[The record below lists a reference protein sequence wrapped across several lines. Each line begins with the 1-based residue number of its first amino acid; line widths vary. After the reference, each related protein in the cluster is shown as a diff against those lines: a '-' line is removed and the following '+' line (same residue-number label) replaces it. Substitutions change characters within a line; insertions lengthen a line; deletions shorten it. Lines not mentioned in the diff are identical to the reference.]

1 MDDILEEIRQC
12 SIYCNYLKQKKVI
25 LQYPEL
31 KSIVLRL
38 REINERMQETSDPGE
53 EEALSEEYERLSMDS
68 RVHDF
73 MQAELDYCRMF
84 QKLQS
89 AMAEE
94 LKI

>member
-1 MDDILEEIRQC
+1 MDDILEEIKQS
-12 SIYCNYLKQKKVI
+12 SIYCNYLKQKKII

-31 KSIVLRL
+31 KSNILRL
-38 REINERMQETSDPGE
+38 REINELMQETTDAAE
-53 EEALSEEYERLSMDS
+53 EERLTAEYERLSMDV
-68 RVHDF
+68 RIHDF